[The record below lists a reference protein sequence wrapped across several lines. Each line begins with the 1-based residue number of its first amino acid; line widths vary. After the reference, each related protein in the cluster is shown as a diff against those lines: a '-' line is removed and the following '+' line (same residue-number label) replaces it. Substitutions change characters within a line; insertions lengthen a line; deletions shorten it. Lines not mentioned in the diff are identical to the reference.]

1 VASFS
6 LGWSRSLPSPR
17 TSNANKRV
25 RLRDETKKRL
35 GEPKGSLTKKS
46 AREKIKEGTLIQN
59 LTFSRNACPKANNA
73 WISCAAFFNSA
84 YRHVINTKKWSGIPD
99 AFLGVV

>member
-46 AREKIKEGTLIQN
+46 ASEKIKEGTLIQS
-59 LTFSRNACPKANNA
+59 LTFSRNACPKVNNA
-73 WISCAAFFNSA
+73 WTFFNSA